1 MEVWKDVVGFE
12 QYYEVSN
19 MGNVRSKERIQAFPF
34 DETKIGKKKKKMMK
48 QTPNS
53 KGYYRVSLSDRKKT
67 KQYFVHRLVAQAFVE
82 NPQNLP
88 VVNHLDFDYTN
99 NRAENLEW
107 TTSKGNM
114 EYSAKRGRFI
124 HTEEWSMKIKKT
136 LDKWKNI
143 LYYLSAVSA
152 IGCLAQLIRASRLH
166 REGRGFE
173 SLNTHQKISR
183 RMAEFFLQK
192 ILEFSYVRYNN
203 CAHVIF

>member
-34 DETKIGKKKKKMMK
+34 DETKIGIVKSKMMK

-53 KGYYRVSLSDRKKT
+53 RGYYRVSLSDRKKT
-67 KQYFVHRLVAQAFVE
+67 KQFFVHRLVAQAFVE

-107 TTSKGNM
+107 TTNKGNM

-136 LDKWKNI
+136 LDMVMGKSVIGINI
-143 LYYLSAVSA
+143 KTGESIRFNALNDCKKYGFQPSCVSNCCN
-152 IGCLAQLIRASRLH
+152 GKRQNH
-166 REGRGFE
+166 KGFTWRFANA
-173 SLNTHQKISR
+173 L
-183 RMAEFFLQK
+183 
-192 ILEFSYVRYNN
+192 
-203 CAHVIF
+203 